1 MNEIGSVERRRARL
15 RRLAGAMRWVSLGL
29 AALGPLALIGVWA
42 RFEVFA
48 PSVMPGLG
56 VDSFSTLDRIGG
68 YALSMLPAAIGI
80 WGFVNLARLFGRFA
94 AGDLFDA
101 ENAVRLRRFAISLLA
116 VVPAKVVAHALL
128 SVWLTRG
135 MPPGSRQLQISVS
148 SDDIVLC
155 AVGLLMVALA
165 TVLREAAEIADEN
178 RQFV

>member
-1 MNEIGSVERRRARL
+1 MSEVRSDERRRARL
-15 RRLAGAMRWVSLGL
+15 RRLAGIMRWVSLAL
-29 AALGPLALIGVWA
+29 AAFGPVVLIGVWM

-56 VDSFSTLDRIGG
+56 VGTFSGLDRIGG
-68 YALSMLPAAIGI
+68 YAISMLPAAIGV
-80 WGFVNLARLFGRFA
+80 WGFLNLAALFGRFA

-101 ENAVRLRRFAISLLA
+101 GNALRLRRFAISLLA

-128 SVWLTRG
+128 SVWLTRA
-135 MPPGSRQLQISVS
+135 MPPGSRQLQISFS
-148 SDDIVLC
+148 SDDVVLF
-155 AVGLLMVALA
+155 AIGLLMVALA

>member
-29 AALGPLALIGVWA
+29 AALGPLALIGVWT

-56 VDSFSTLDRIGG
+56 EDSFSTLDRIGG
-68 YALSMLPAAIGI
+68 YALSMLPATIGI

-128 SVWLTRG
+128 SVWLTRAL
-135 MPPGSRQLQISVS
+135 PPGSRQLQISVS